1 MDYLFN
7 PEKLKYVKKD
17 RKYSGCLLCALRDR
31 EPDVEALILYRDERV
46 MATLNLYPFNPGH
59 LLLFPCRHIE
69 EYREMTDDEALAMH
83 RLLTGS
89 LSILEERFSPTGFNL
104 GYNLGE
110 GSGASIAHIHQQVIP
125 RYENELGFLEV
136 MAGTRLM
143 VHDPRQVLEDL
154 QEAFSRL
161 S

>member
-7 PEKLKYVKKD
+7 PDKLKYVKKD
-17 RKYSGCLLCALRDR
+17 KNYSGCLLCALRDR
-31 EPDVEALILYRDERV
+31 EPDVEALTLYRDDLV

-59 LLLFPCRHIE
+59 LLLFPSRHIE
-69 EYREMTDDEALAMH
+69 RYRDMTDEEIMAMH

-89 LSILEERFSPTGFNL
+89 LSILEERFSPAGFNL
-104 GYNLGE
+104 GYNLGR
-110 GSGASIAHIHQQVIP
+110 GSGASIAHIHQQVLP

-143 VHDPRQVLEDL
+143 VHDPRQVLEELKD
-154 QEAFSRL
+154 AFSHL